1 MNNFSLW
8 KYILVLGVFVFGII
22 YALPNLSPPDP
33 AVQVSLQSA
42 GDSFDSRI
50 VQSVSK
56 IAKREGILSENIEVN
71 QKSLLLRAD
80 SYEEQIKLKDELRKE
95 LGPDYVVALN
105 LAYST
110 PTWLQNLNATPLKLG
125 LDLRGG
131 IYFLLEVDTDSLIET
146 RLEANAEDFKRR
158 LREESLNFR
167 SVESNEESV
176 TFLFSTEEDKSDS
189 LIFLRGF
196 LTDFE
201 IDEESES
208 FKINFSREGITSI
221 QDYAV
226 QQNLTTLR
234 NRVNELGVSEPVVQ
248 REGAKRISVQLP
260 GIQDTAEAKKIIGKT
275 ANLEFRLEANNRTL
289 RSRKEAFDFRGVSVD
304 LEKNIII
311 SGDKVADANVGY
323 DESGFPQV
331 NITLDG
337 EGGAKMHRSTRN
349 NVGRKMAVLFIER
362 KSAAKEVILPDGTL
376 DLIIEPVISK
386 RVISL
391 ATIQSALPNRFRIT
405 GLDSPNEASE
415 LALLLRA
422 GALAA
427 PMEFV
432 EESTVGPSLGAENIR
447 LGVQSLI
454 LGLFLVLIFMII
466 YYKIFGLFA
475 NIAVIFNLI
484 LITAIMSILSA
495 TLTLPGI
502 AGIVLTVG
510 MAVDA
515 NVLIFSRIRE
525 ELKNNSRATDAIIAG
540 YDRAFVTILD
550 ANITTLIVAVILYA
564 IGTGPIK
571 GFAIT
576 LSIGIVTSMFTSILG
591 TRAMVSLVYRNNKA
605 RRLWI

>member
-1 MNNFSLW
+1 MFL
-8 KYILVLGVFVFGII
+8 FGII

-42 GDSFDSRI
+42 GDSFDSRL
-50 VQSVSK
+50 VQSVRNIVRK
-56 IAKREGILSENIEVN
+56 EGILDENIEVD
-71 QKSLLLRAD
+71 QKSLLVRTD
-80 SYEEQIKLKDELRKE
+80 SYEEQIKLKDELRRE

-110 PTWLQNLNATPLKLG
+110 PDWLQNLNASPLKLG

-167 SVESNEESV
+167 SIESDKESV
-176 TFLFSTEEDKSDS
+176 TFLFATDEDKSDS
-189 LIFLRGF
+189 LSFLRGF

-201 IDEESES
+201 IIEEFES
-208 FKINFSREGITSI
+208 FKIKFSREGITSI

-289 RSRKEAFDFRGVSVD
+289 RSRKEPFDFRGVSVD

-362 KSAAKEVILPDGTL
+362 KSAAKEVVLPDGTL
-376 DLIIEPVISK
+376 DLIIEPVITK

-405 GLDSPNEASE
+405 GLDSPSEASE

-447 LGVQSLI
+447 LGIQSLI
-454 LGLFLVLIFMII
+454 LGLFLVLIFMVV

-591 TRAMVSLVYRNNKA
+591 TRAMVSLIYRKNNV

>member
-1 MNNFSLW
+1 MFL
-8 KYILVLGVFVFGII
+8 FGII

-42 GDSFDSRI
+42 GDSFDSRL
-50 VQSVSK
+50 VQSVK
-56 IAKREGILSENIEVN
+56 NIARNEGILDENIEVN
-71 QKSLLLRAD
+71 QKSLLVRTD
-80 SYEEQIKLKDELRKE
+80 SYEEQIKLKDELRRE

-110 PTWLQNLNATPLKLG
+110 PDWLQNLNASPLKLG

-167 SVESNEESV
+167 SIESDKESV
-176 TFLFSTEEDKSDS
+176 TFLFATDEDKSDS
-189 LIFLRGF
+189 LSFLRGF

-201 IDEESES
+201 IIEEFES
-208 FKINFSREGITSI
+208 FKIKFSREGITSI

-289 RSRKEAFDFRGVSVD
+289 RSRKEPFDFRGVSVD

-362 KSAAKEVILPDGTL
+362 KSAAKEVVLPDGTL
-376 DLIIEPVISK
+376 DLIIEPAITK

-447 LGVQSLI
+447 LGIQSLI
-454 LGLFLVLIFMII
+454 LGLFLVLIFMVV

-591 TRAMVSLVYRNNKA
+591 TRAMVSLIYRKNNV

>member
-1 MNNFSLW
+1 MFL
-8 KYILVLGVFVFGII
+8 FGII

-42 GDSFDSRI
+42 GESFDSRL
-50 VQSVSK
+50 VQSVK
-56 IAKREGILSENIEVN
+56 NIARNEGILDENIEVN
-71 QKSLLLRAD
+71 QKSLLIRTD
-80 SYEEQIKLKDELRKE
+80 SYEEQIKLKDELRRE

-110 PTWLQNLNATPLKLG
+110 PDWLQNFNASPLKLG

-167 SVESNEESV
+167 SIESDKESV
-176 TFLFSTEEDKSDS
+176 TFLFATDEDKSDS
-189 LIFLRGF
+189 LSFLRGF

-201 IDEESES
+201 IIEELES
-208 FKINFSREGITSI
+208 FKIKFSREGITSI

-289 RSRKEAFDFRGVSVD
+289 RSRKEPFDFRGVSVD

-362 KSAAKEVILPDGTL
+362 KSAAKEIVLPDGTL
-376 DLIIEPVISK
+376 DLIIEPVITK

-447 LGVQSLI
+447 LGIQSLI
-454 LGLFLVLIFMII
+454 LGLFLVLIFMVV

-591 TRAMVSLVYRNNKA
+591 TRAMVSLIYRKNNV

>member
-1 MNNFSLW
+1 MW
-8 KYILVLGVFVFGII
+8 KYILVLGVFLFGII

-42 GDSFDSRI
+42 GDSFDSRL
-50 VQSVSK
+50 VQSVK
-56 IAKREGILSENIEVN
+56 NIARNEGILDENIEVN
-71 QKSLLLRAD
+71 QKSLLIRTD
-80 SYEEQIKLKDELRKE
+80 SYEEQIKLKDELRRE

-110 PTWLQNLNATPLKLG
+110 PDWLQNLNASPLKLG

-167 SVESNEESV
+167 SIESDKESV
-176 TFLFSTEEDKSDS
+176 TFLFATDEDKSDS
-189 LIFLRGF
+189 LLFLRGF

-201 IDEESES
+201 IIEEFES
-208 FKINFSREGITSI
+208 FKIKFSREGITSI

-289 RSRKEAFDFRGVSVD
+289 RSRKEPFDFRGVSVD

-362 KSAAKEVILPDGTL
+362 KSAAKEIVLPNGTL
-376 DLIIEPVISK
+376 DLIIEPVITK

-415 LALLLRA
+415 LSLLLRA

-447 LGVQSLI
+447 LGIQSLI
-454 LGLFLVLIFMII
+454 LGLFLVLIFMVV

-475 NIAVIFNLI
+475 NIAVIFNLV

-525 ELKNNSRATDAIIAG
+525 ELKNNSRATDAIISG

-550 ANITTLIVAVILYA
+550 ANITTLIVAIILYA

-591 TRAMVSLVYRNNKA
+591 TRAMVSLIYRKNNV

>member
-1 MNNFSLW
+1 LW
-8 KYILVLGVFVFGII
+8 KYILVLGVFIFGII

-42 GDSFDSRI
+42 GDSFDSRL
-50 VQSVSK
+50 VQSVK
-56 IAKREGILSENIEVN
+56 NIARNEDILDENIEVN
-71 QKSLLLRAD
+71 QKSLLIRTD
-80 SYEEQIKLKDELRKE
+80 SYEEQIKLKDELRRE

-110 PTWLQNLNATPLKLG
+110 PDWLQNLNASPLKLG

-167 SVESNEESV
+167 SIESDKESV
-176 TFLFSTEEDKSDS
+176 TFLFATDEDKSDS
-189 LIFLRGF
+189 LSFLRGF

-201 IDEESES
+201 IIEEFES
-208 FKINFSREGITSI
+208 IKIKFSREGITSI

-289 RSRKEAFDFRGVSVD
+289 RSRKEPFDFRGVSVD

-362 KSAAKEVILPDGTL
+362 KSAAKEVVLPDGTL
-376 DLIIEPVISK
+376 DLIIEPVITK

-447 LGVQSLI
+447 LGIQSLI
-454 LGLFLVLIFMII
+454 LGLFLVLIFMVV

-591 TRAMVSLVYRNNKA
+591 TRAMVSLIYRKNNV

>member
-1 MNNFSLW
+1 MFL
-8 KYILVLGVFVFGII
+8 FGII

-50 VQSVSK
+50 VQSVRNIVRK
-56 IAKREGILSENIEVN
+56 EGILDENIEVN
-71 QKSLLLRAD
+71 QKSLLIRTD
-80 SYEEQIKLKDELRKE
+80 SYEEQIKLKDELRRE

-110 PTWLQNLNATPLKLG
+110 PDWLQNLNASPLKLG

-167 SVESNEESV
+167 SIESDKESV
-176 TFLFSTEEDKSDS
+176 TFLFATDEDKSDS
-189 LIFLRGF
+189 LSFLRGF

-201 IDEESES
+201 IIEEFDS
-208 FKINFSREGITSI
+208 FKIKFSREGITSI

-289 RSRKEAFDFRGVSVD
+289 RSRKEPFDFRGVSVD

-362 KSAAKEVILPDGTL
+362 KSAAKEVVLPDGTL
-376 DLIIEPVISK
+376 DLIIEPVITK

-447 LGVQSLI
+447 LGIQSLI
-454 LGLFLVLIFMII
+454 LGLFLVLIFMVV

-591 TRAMVSLVYRNNKA
+591 TRAMVSLIYRKNNV

>member
-1 MNNFSLW
+1 MFL
-8 KYILVLGVFVFGII
+8 FGII

-42 GDSFDSRI
+42 GDSFDGRL
-50 VQSVSK
+50 VQAVK
-56 IAKREGILSENIEVN
+56 NIARNEGILDENIEVN
-71 QKSLLLRAD
+71 QKSLLIRTD
-80 SYEEQIKLKDELRKE
+80 SYEEQIKLKDELRRE

-110 PTWLQNLNATPLKLG
+110 PDWLQNLNASPLKLG

-167 SVESNEESV
+167 SIESDKESV
-176 TFLFSTEEDKSDS
+176 TFLFATDEDKSDS
-189 LIFLRGF
+189 LSFLRGF

-201 IDEESES
+201 IIEEFES
-208 FKINFSREGITSI
+208 FKIKFSREGITSI

-289 RSRKEAFDFRGVSVD
+289 RSRKEPFDFRGVSVD

-362 KSAAKEVILPDGTL
+362 KSAAKEVVLPDGTF
-376 DLIIEPVISK
+376 DLIIEPVITK

-454 LGLFLVLIFMII
+454 LGLFLVLIFMVV

-591 TRAMVSLVYRNNKA
+591 TRAMVSLIYRKNNV

>member
-1 MNNFSLW
+1 MFL
-8 KYILVLGVFVFGII
+8 FGII
-22 YALPNLSPPDP
+22 YALPNLNPPDP

-42 GDSFDSRI
+42 GDSFDSRL
-50 VQSVSK
+50 VQSVRNIVRK
-56 IAKREGILSENIEVN
+56 EGILDENIEVN
-71 QKSLLLRAD
+71 QKSLLIRTD
-80 SYEEQIKLKDELRKE
+80 SYEEQIKLKDELRGE

-110 PTWLQNLNATPLKLG
+110 PDWLQNLNASPLKLG

-167 SVESNEESV
+167 SIESDKESV
-176 TFLFSTEEDKSDS
+176 TFLFATDEDKSDS
-189 LIFLRGF
+189 LSFLRGF

-201 IDEESES
+201 IIEEFDS
-208 FKINFSREGITSI
+208 FKIKFSREGITSI

-289 RSRKEAFDFRGVSVD
+289 RSRKEPFDFRGVSVD

-362 KSAAKEVILPDGTL
+362 KSAAKEVVLPDGTL
-376 DLIIEPVISK
+376 DLIIEPVITK

-447 LGVQSLI
+447 LGIQSLI
-454 LGLFLVLIFMII
+454 LGLFLVLIFMVV

-591 TRAMVSLVYRNNKA
+591 TRAMVSLIYRNNNV

>member
-1 MNNFSLW
+1 MFL
-8 KYILVLGVFVFGII
+8 FGII

-42 GDSFDSRI
+42 GDSFDTRL
-50 VQSVSK
+50 VQSVK
-56 IAKREGILSENIEVN
+56 NIARNEGILDENIEVN
-71 QKSLLLRAD
+71 QKSLLIRTD
-80 SYEEQIKLKDELRKE
+80 SYEEQIKLKDELRRE

-110 PTWLQNLNATPLKLG
+110 PDWLQNLNASPLKLG

-158 LREESLNFR
+158 LREESLKFR
-167 SVESNEESV
+167 SIESDKESV
-176 TFLFSTEEDKSDS
+176 TFLFATNEDKSDS
-189 LIFLRGF
+189 LSYLRGF

-201 IDEESES
+201 ITEESES
-208 FKINFSREGITSI
+208 FKIKFSREGITSI

-289 RSRKEAFDFRGVSVD
+289 RSRKEPFDFRGVKVD

-362 KSAAKEVILPDGTL
+362 KSAAREVVLPDGTL
-376 DLIIEPVISK
+376 DLIIEPVITK

-454 LGLFLVLIFMII
+454 LGLFLVLIFMVV

-591 TRAMVSLVYRNNKA
+591 TRAMVSLIYRKNNV

>member
-1 MNNFSLW
+1 MFL
-8 KYILVLGVFVFGII
+8 FGII

-42 GDSFDSRI
+42 GDSFDSRL
-50 VQSVSK
+50 VQSVK
-56 IAKREGILSENIEVN
+56 NIARNEGILDENIEVN
-71 QKSLLLRAD
+71 QKSLLIRTD
-80 SYEEQIKLKDELRKE
+80 SYEEQIKLKDELRRE

-110 PTWLQNLNATPLKLG
+110 PDWLQNLNASPLKLG

-167 SVESNEESV
+167 SIESDKESV
-176 TFLFSTEEDKSDS
+176 TFLFATDEDKSDS
-189 LIFLRGF
+189 LLFLRGF

-201 IDEESES
+201 IIEEFES
-208 FKINFSREGITSI
+208 FKIKFSREGITSI

-289 RSRKEAFDFRGVSVD
+289 RSRKEPFDFRGVSVD

-362 KSAAKEVILPDGTL
+362 KSAAKEVVLPDGTL
-376 DLIIEPVISK
+376 DLIIEPVITK

-447 LGVQSLI
+447 LGIQSLI
-454 LGLFLVLIFMII
+454 LGLFLVLIFMVV

-591 TRAMVSLVYRNNKA
+591 TRAMVSLIYRKNNV

>member
-1 MNNFSLW
+1 MF
-8 KYILVLGVFVFGII
+8 IFGII

-42 GDSFDSRI
+42 GDSFDSRL
-50 VQSVSK
+50 VQSVK
-56 IAKREGILSENIEVN
+56 NIARNEGILDENIDVN
-71 QKSLLLRAD
+71 QKSLLIRTD
-80 SYEEQIKLKDELRKE
+80 SYEEQIKLKDELRRE

-110 PTWLQNLNATPLKLG
+110 PDWLQNLNASPLKLG

-167 SVESNEESV
+167 SIESDKESV
-176 TFLFSTEEDKSDS
+176 TFLFATDEDKSDS
-189 LIFLRGF
+189 LSFLRGF

-201 IDEESES
+201 IIEEFES
-208 FKINFSREGITSI
+208 FKIKFSREGITSI

-289 RSRKEAFDFRGVSVD
+289 RSRKEPFDFRGVSVD

-362 KSAAKEVILPDGTL
+362 KSAAKEVFLPDGTL
-376 DLIIEPVISK
+376 DLIIEPVITK

-447 LGVQSLI
+447 LGIQSLI
-454 LGLFLVLIFMII
+454 LGLFLVLIFMVV

-591 TRAMVSLVYRNNKA
+591 TRAMVSLIYRKNNV

>member
-1 MNNFSLW
+1 
-8 KYILVLGVFVFGII
+8 VFLFGII

-42 GDSFDSRI
+42 GDSFDSRL
-50 VQSVSK
+50 VQSVRNIVRK
-56 IAKREGILSENIEVN
+56 EGILDENIEVD
-71 QKSLLLRAD
+71 QKSLLVRTD
-80 SYEEQIKLKDELRKE
+80 SYEEQIKLKDELRRE

-110 PTWLQNLNATPLKLG
+110 PDWLQNLNASPLKLG

-167 SVESNEESV
+167 SIESDKESV
-176 TFLFSTEEDKSDS
+176 TFLFATDEDKSDS
-189 LIFLRGF
+189 LSFLRGF

-201 IDEESES
+201 IIEEFES
-208 FKINFSREGITSI
+208 FKIKFSREGITSI

-289 RSRKEAFDFRGVSVD
+289 RSRKEPFDFRGVSVD

-362 KSAAKEVILPDGTL
+362 KSAAKEVVLPDGTL
-376 DLIIEPVISK
+376 DLIIEPVITK

-447 LGVQSLI
+447 LGIQSLI
-454 LGLFLVLIFMII
+454 LGLFLVLIFMVV

-591 TRAMVSLVYRNNKA
+591 TRAMVSLIYRKNNV

>member
-1 MNNFSLW
+1 MW
-8 KYILVLGVFVFGII
+8 KYILVLGVFLFGII

-42 GDSFDSRI
+42 GDFFDSRL
-50 VQSVSK
+50 VQSVK
-56 IAKREGILSENIEVN
+56 NIARNEGISDENIEVN
-71 QKSLLLRAD
+71 QKSLLIRTD
-80 SYEEQIKLKDELRKE
+80 SYEEQIKLKDELRRE

-110 PTWLQNLNATPLKLG
+110 PDWLQNLNASPLKLG

-167 SVESNEESV
+167 SIESDKESV
-176 TFLFSTEEDKSDS
+176 TFLFATDEDKSDS
-189 LIFLRGF
+189 LSFLRGF

-201 IDEESES
+201 IIEEFES
-208 FKINFSREGITSI
+208 FEIKFSREGITSI

-289 RSRKEAFDFRGVSVD
+289 RSRKEPFDFRGVSVD

-362 KSAAKEVILPDGTL
+362 KSAAKEVVLPDGTL
-376 DLIIEPVISK
+376 DLIIEPVITK

-447 LGVQSLI
+447 LGIQSLI
-454 LGLFLVLIFMII
+454 LGLFLVLIFMLV

-591 TRAMVSLVYRNNKA
+591 TRAMVSLIYRKNNV

>member
-1 MNNFSLW
+1 MFL
-8 KYILVLGVFVFGII
+8 FGII

-33 AVQVSLQSA
+33 AIQVSLQSA
-42 GDSFDSRI
+42 GDSFDSRL
-50 VQSVSK
+50 VQSVRNIVRK
-56 IAKREGILSENIEVN
+56 EGILDENIEVD
-71 QKSLLLRAD
+71 QKSLLVRTD
-80 SYEEQIKLKDELRKE
+80 SYEEQIKLKDELRRE

-110 PTWLQNLNATPLKLG
+110 PDWLQNLNASPLKLG

-167 SVESNEESV
+167 SIESDKESV
-176 TFLFSTEEDKSDS
+176 TFLFATDEDKSDS
-189 LIFLRGF
+189 LSFLRGF

-201 IDEESES
+201 IIEEFES
-208 FKINFSREGITSI
+208 FKIKFSREGITSI

-289 RSRKEAFDFRGVSVD
+289 RSRKEPFDFRGVSVD

-362 KSAAKEVILPDGTL
+362 KSAAKEVVLPDGTL
-376 DLIIEPVISK
+376 DLIIEPVITK

-447 LGVQSLI
+447 LGIQSLI
-454 LGLFLVLIFMII
+454 LGLFLVLIFMVV

-591 TRAMVSLVYRNNKA
+591 TRAMVSLIYRKNNV

>member
-8 KYILVLGVFVFGII
+8 KYILVLGVFLFGII

-42 GDSFDSRI
+42 GDSFDGRL
-50 VQSVSK
+50 VQAVK
-56 IAKREGILSENIEVN
+56 NIARNEGILDENIEVN
-71 QKSLLLRAD
+71 QKSLLIRTD
-80 SYEEQIKLKDELRKE
+80 SYEEQIKLKDELRRE

-110 PTWLQNLNATPLKLG
+110 PDWLQNLNASPLKLG

-167 SVESNEESV
+167 SIESDKESV
-176 TFLFSTEEDKSDS
+176 TFLFATDEDKSDS
-189 LIFLRGF
+189 LSFLRGF

-201 IDEESES
+201 IIEEFES
-208 FKINFSREGITSI
+208 FKIKFSREGITSI

-289 RSRKEAFDFRGVSVD
+289 RSRKEPFDFRGVSVD

-362 KSAAKEVILPDGTL
+362 KSAAKEVVLPDGTL
-376 DLIIEPVISK
+376 DLIIEPVITK

-454 LGLFLVLIFMII
+454 LGLFLVLIFMVV

-591 TRAMVSLVYRNNKA
+591 TRAMVSLIYQKNNV

>member
-1 MNNFSLW
+1 MFL
-8 KYILVLGVFVFGII
+8 FGII

-42 GDSFDSRI
+42 GDSFDTRL
-50 VQSVSK
+50 VQSVK
-56 IAKREGILSENIEVN
+56 NIARNEGILDENIEVN
-71 QKSLLLRAD
+71 QKSLLIRTD
-80 SYEEQIKLKDELRKE
+80 SYEEQIKLKDELRRE

-110 PTWLQNLNATPLKLG
+110 PDWLQNLNASPLKLG

-158 LREESLNFR
+158 LREESLKFR
-167 SVESNEESV
+167 SIESDKESV
-176 TFLFSTEEDKSDS
+176 TFLFATDEDKSDS
-189 LIFLRGF
+189 LSFLRGF

-201 IDEESES
+201 IIEEFES
-208 FKINFSREGITSI
+208 FKIKFSREGITSI

-289 RSRKEAFDFRGVSVD
+289 RSRKEPFDFRGVSVD

-362 KSAAKEVILPDGTL
+362 KSAAKEVVLPDGTL
-376 DLIIEPVISK
+376 DLIIEPVITK

-447 LGVQSLI
+447 LGIQSLI
-454 LGLFLVLIFMII
+454 LGLFLVLIFMVV

-591 TRAMVSLVYRNNKA
+591 TRAMVSLIYRKNNV

>member
-1 MNNFSLW
+1 MFL
-8 KYILVLGVFVFGII
+8 FGII
-22 YALPNLSPPDP
+22 YALPNLNPPDP

-50 VQSVSK
+50 VQSVRNIVRK
-56 IAKREGILSENIEVN
+56 EGILDENIEVN
-71 QKSLLLRAD
+71 QKSLLIRTD
-80 SYEEQIKLKDELRKE
+80 SYEEQIKLKDELRGE

-110 PTWLQNLNATPLKLG
+110 PDWLQNLNASPLKLG

-167 SVESNEESV
+167 SIESDKESV
-176 TFLFSTEEDKSDS
+176 TFLFATDEDKSDS
-189 LIFLRGF
+189 LSFLRGF

-201 IDEESES
+201 IIEEFDS
-208 FKINFSREGITSI
+208 FKIKFSREGITSI

-289 RSRKEAFDFRGVSVD
+289 RSRKESFDFRGVSVD

-362 KSAAKEVILPDGTL
+362 KSAAKEVVLPDGTL
-376 DLIIEPVISK
+376 DLIIEPVITK

-447 LGVQSLI
+447 LGIQSLI
-454 LGLFLVLIFMII
+454 LGLFLVLIFMVV

-591 TRAMVSLVYRNNKA
+591 TRAMVSLIYRKNNV

>member
-1 MNNFSLW
+1 MFL
-8 KYILVLGVFVFGII
+8 FGII

-42 GDSFDSRI
+42 GDSFDSRL
-50 VQSVSK
+50 VQSVK
-56 IAKREGILSENIEVN
+56 NKARNEGILDENIEVN
-71 QKSLLLRAD
+71 QKSILIRTD
-80 SYEEQIKLKDELRKE
+80 SYEEQIKLKDELRRE

-110 PTWLQNLNATPLKLG
+110 PDWLQNLNASPLKLG

-167 SVESNEESV
+167 SIESDKESV
-176 TFLFSTEEDKSDS
+176 TFLFATDEDKSDS
-189 LIFLRGF
+189 LSFLRGF

-201 IDEESES
+201 IIEEFES
-208 FKINFSREGITSI
+208 FKIKFSREGITSI

-289 RSRKEAFDFRGVSVD
+289 RSRKEPFDFRGVSVD

-362 KSAAKEVILPDGTL
+362 KSAAKEVVLPDGTL
-376 DLIIEPVISK
+376 DLIIEPVITK

-447 LGVQSLI
+447 LGIQSLI
-454 LGLFLVLIFMII
+454 LGLFLVLIFMVV

-591 TRAMVSLVYRNNKA
+591 TRAMVSLIYRKNNV

>member
-1 MNNFSLW
+1 MFL
-8 KYILVLGVFVFGII
+8 FGII
-22 YALPNLSPPDP
+22 YALPNLNPPDP

-50 VQSVSK
+50 VQSVRNIVRK
-56 IAKREGILSENIEVN
+56 EGILDENIEVN
-71 QKSLLLRAD
+71 QKSLLIRTD
-80 SYEEQIKLKDELRKE
+80 SYEEQIKLKDELRGE

-110 PTWLQNLNATPLKLG
+110 PDWLQNLNASPLKLG

-167 SVESNEESV
+167 SIESDKESV
-176 TFLFSTEEDKSDS
+176 TFLFATDEDKSNS
-189 LIFLRGF
+189 LSFLRGF

-201 IDEESES
+201 IIEEFES
-208 FKINFSREGITSI
+208 FEIKFSREGITSI

-289 RSRKEAFDFRGVSVD
+289 RSRKEPFDFRGVSVD

-362 KSAAKEVILPDGTL
+362 KSAAKEVVLPDGTL
-376 DLIIEPVISK
+376 DLIIEPVITK

-447 LGVQSLI
+447 LGIQSLI
-454 LGLFLVLIFMII
+454 LGLFLVLIFMVV

-591 TRAMVSLVYRNNKA
+591 TRAMVSLIYRKNNV

>member
-8 KYILVLGVFVFGII
+8 KYILVLGVFLFGII

-42 GDSFDSRI
+42 GDSFDGRL
-50 VQSVSK
+50 VQAVK
-56 IAKREGILSENIEVN
+56 NIARNEGILDENIEVN
-71 QKSLLLRAD
+71 QKSLLIRTD
-80 SYEEQIKLKDELRKE
+80 SYEEQIKLKDELRRE

-110 PTWLQNLNATPLKLG
+110 PDWLQNLNASPLKLG

-158 LREESLNFR
+158 LREESLKFR
-167 SVESNEESV
+167 SIESDKESV
-176 TFLFSTEEDKSDS
+176 TFLFATDEDKSDS
-189 LIFLRGF
+189 LSFLRGF

-201 IDEESES
+201 IIEESES
-208 FKINFSREGITSI
+208 FKIKFSREGITSI

-289 RSRKEAFDFRGVSVD
+289 RSRKEPFDFRGVSVD

-362 KSAAKEVILPDGTL
+362 KSAAKEVVLPDGTL
-376 DLIIEPVISK
+376 DLIIEPVITK

-454 LGLFLVLIFMII
+454 LGLFLVLIFMVV

-591 TRAMVSLVYRNNKA
+591 TRAMVSLIYQKNNV

>member
-1 MNNFSLW
+1 MFL
-8 KYILVLGVFVFGII
+8 FGII

-50 VQSVSK
+50 VQAVRNIVRK
-56 IAKREGILSENIEVN
+56 EGILDENIEVN
-71 QKSLLLRAD
+71 QKSLLIRTD
-80 SYEEQIKLKDELRKE
+80 SYEEQIKLKDELRRE

-110 PTWLQNLNATPLKLG
+110 PDWLQNLNASPLKLG

-167 SVESNEESV
+167 SIESDKESV
-176 TFLFSTEEDKSDS
+176 TFLFATDEDKSDS
-189 LIFLRGF
+189 LSFLRGF

-201 IDEESES
+201 IIEEFES
-208 FKINFSREGITSI
+208 FKIKFSREGITSI

-289 RSRKEAFDFRGVSVD
+289 RSRKESFDFRGVSVD

-362 KSAAKEVILPDGTL
+362 KSAAKEVVLPDGTL
-376 DLIIEPVISK
+376 DLIIEPVITK

-447 LGVQSLI
+447 LGIQSLI
-454 LGLFLVLIFMII
+454 LGLFLVLIFMVV

-591 TRAMVSLVYRNNKA
+591 TRAMVSLIYRKNNV

>member
-1 MNNFSLW
+1 MFL
-8 KYILVLGVFVFGII
+8 FGII

-42 GDSFDSRI
+42 GDSFDSRL
-50 VQSVSK
+50 VQSVRNIVRK
-56 IAKREGILSENIEVN
+56 EGILDENIEVN
-71 QKSLLLRAD
+71 QKSLLVRTD
-80 SYEEQIKLKDELRKE
+80 SYEEQIKLKDELRRE

-110 PTWLQNLNATPLKLG
+110 PDWLQNLNASPLKLG

-167 SVESNEESV
+167 SIESDKESV
-176 TFLFSTEEDKSDS
+176 TFLFATDEDKSDS
-189 LIFLRGF
+189 LSFLRGF

-201 IDEESES
+201 IIEEFES
-208 FKINFSREGITSI
+208 FKIKFSREGITSI

-289 RSRKEAFDFRGVSVD
+289 RSRKEPFDFRGVSVD

-362 KSAAKEVILPDGTL
+362 KSAAKEVVLPDGTL
-376 DLIIEPVISK
+376 DLIIEPVITK

-447 LGVQSLI
+447 LGIQSLI
-454 LGLFLVLIFMII
+454 LGLFLVLIFMVV

-591 TRAMVSLVYRNNKA
+591 TRAMVSLIYRKNNL

>member
-1 MNNFSLW
+1 LW
-8 KYILVLGVFVFGII
+8 KYILVLGVFIFGII

-42 GDSFDSRI
+42 GDSFDSRL
-50 VQSVSK
+50 VQSVK
-56 IAKREGILSENIEVN
+56 NIARNEGILDENIDVN
-71 QKSLLLRAD
+71 QKSLLIRTD
-80 SYEEQIKLKDELRKE
+80 SYEEQIKLKDELRRE

-110 PTWLQNLNATPLKLG
+110 PDWLQNLNASPLKLG

-167 SVESNEESV
+167 SIESDKESV
-176 TFLFSTEEDKSDS
+176 TFLFATDEDKSDS
-189 LIFLRGF
+189 LSFLRGF

-201 IDEESES
+201 IIEEFES
-208 FKINFSREGITSI
+208 FKIKFSREGITSI

-289 RSRKEAFDFRGVSVD
+289 RSRKEPFDFRGVSVD

-362 KSAAKEVILPDGTL
+362 KSAAKEVVLPDGTL
-376 DLIIEPVISK
+376 DLIIEPVITK

-447 LGVQSLI
+447 LGIQSLI
-454 LGLFLVLIFMII
+454 LGLFLVLIFMVV

-591 TRAMVSLVYRNNKA
+591 TRAMVSLIYRKNNV

>member
-1 MNNFSLW
+1 MFL
-8 KYILVLGVFVFGII
+8 FGII

-42 GDSFDSRI
+42 GDSFDGRL
-50 VQSVSK
+50 VQAVK
-56 IAKREGILSENIEVN
+56 NIARNEGILDENIEVN
-71 QKSLLLRAD
+71 QKSLLIRTD
-80 SYEEQIKLKDELRKE
+80 SYEEQIKLKDELRRE

-110 PTWLQNLNATPLKLG
+110 PDWLQNLNASPLKLG

-158 LREESLNFR
+158 LREESLKFR
-167 SVESNEESV
+167 SIESDKESV
-176 TFLFSTEEDKSDS
+176 TFLFATDEDKSDS
-189 LIFLRGF
+189 LSFLRGF

-201 IDEESES
+201 IIEESES
-208 FKINFSREGITSI
+208 FKIKFSREGITSI

-248 REGAKRISVQLP
+248 KEGAKRISVQLP

-289 RSRKEAFDFRGVSVD
+289 RSRKEPFDFRGVSVD

-362 KSAAKEVILPDGTL
+362 KSAAKEVVLPDGTL
-376 DLIIEPVISK
+376 DLIIEPVITK

-454 LGLFLVLIFMII
+454 LGLFLVLIFMVV

-591 TRAMVSLVYRNNKA
+591 TRAMVSLIYQKNNV

>member
-1 MNNFSLW
+1 M
-8 KYILVLGVFVFGII
+8 GVFLFGII

-42 GDSFDSRI
+42 GDSFDGRL
-50 VQSVSK
+50 VQAVK
-56 IAKREGILSENIEVN
+56 NIARNEGILDENIEVN
-71 QKSLLLRAD
+71 QKSLLIRTD
-80 SYEEQIKLKDELRKE
+80 SYEEQIKLKDELRRE

-110 PTWLQNLNATPLKLG
+110 PDWLQNLNASPLKLG

-158 LREESLNFR
+158 LREESLKFR
-167 SVESNEESV
+167 SIESDKESV
-176 TFLFSTEEDKSDS
+176 TFLFATDEDKSDS
-189 LIFLRGF
+189 LSFLRGF

-201 IDEESES
+201 IIEESES
-208 FKINFSREGITSI
+208 FKIKFSREGITSI

-289 RSRKEAFDFRGVSVD
+289 RSRKEPFDFRGVSVD

-362 KSAAKEVILPDGTL
+362 KSAAKEVVLPDGTL
-376 DLIIEPVISK
+376 DLIIEPVITK

-454 LGLFLVLIFMII
+454 LGLFLVLIFMVV

-591 TRAMVSLVYRNNKA
+591 TRAMVSLIYRKNNV

>member
-1 MNNFSLW
+1 MFL
-8 KYILVLGVFVFGII
+8 FGII
-22 YALPNLSPPDP
+22 YALPNLNPPDP

-42 GDSFDSRI
+42 GDSFDSRLI
-50 VQSVSK
+50 QSVK
-56 IAKREGILSENIEVN
+56 NIARNEGISEENIEVN
-71 QKSLLLRAD
+71 QKSLLMRTD
-80 SYEEQIKLKDELRKE
+80 SYEEQIKLKDELRRE

-110 PTWLQNLNATPLKLG
+110 PDWLQNLNASPLKLG

-167 SVESNEESV
+167 SIESDKESV
-176 TFLFSTEEDKSDS
+176 TFLFATDEDKSDS
-189 LIFLRGF
+189 LSFLRGF

-201 IDEESES
+201 IIEEPES
-208 FKINFSREGITSI
+208 FKIKFSREGITSI

-289 RSRKEAFDFRGVSVD
+289 RSRKEPFDFRGVSVD

-362 KSAAKEVILPDGTL
+362 KSAAKEVVLPDGTL
-376 DLIIEPVISK
+376 DLIIEPVITK

-447 LGVQSLI
+447 LGIQSLI
-454 LGLFLVLIFMII
+454 LGLFLVLIFMVV

-591 TRAMVSLVYRNNKA
+591 TRAMVSLIYRKNNV

>member
-1 MNNFSLW
+1 MFL
-8 KYILVLGVFVFGII
+8 FGII
-22 YALPNLSPPDP
+22 YALPNLNPPDP

-50 VQSVSK
+50 VQSVRNIVRK
-56 IAKREGILSENIEVN
+56 EGILDENIEVN
-71 QKSLLLRAD
+71 QKSLLIRTD
-80 SYEEQIKLKDELRKE
+80 SYEEQIKLKDELRSE

-105 LAYST
+105 LAYTT
-110 PTWLQNLNATPLKLG
+110 PDWLQNLNASPLKLG

-167 SVESNEESV
+167 SIESDKESV
-176 TFLFSTEEDKSDS
+176 TFLFATDEDKSDS
-189 LIFLRGF
+189 LSFLRGF

-201 IDEESES
+201 IIEEFDS
-208 FKINFSREGITSI
+208 FKIKFSREGITSI

-289 RSRKEAFDFRGVSVD
+289 RSRKEPFDFRGVNVD

-362 KSAAKEVILPDGTL
+362 KSAAKEVVLPDGTL
-376 DLIIEPVISK
+376 DLIIEPVITK

-447 LGVQSLI
+447 LGIQSLI
-454 LGLFLVLIFMII
+454 LGLFLVLIFMVV

-591 TRAMVSLVYRNNKA
+591 TRAMVSLIYRKNNV

>member
-1 MNNFSLW
+1 MFL
-8 KYILVLGVFVFGII
+8 FGII

-42 GDSFDSRI
+42 GDSFDTRI
-50 VQSVSK
+50 VQSVK
-56 IAKREGILSENIEVN
+56 NIARNEGILDENIEVN
-71 QKSLLLRAD
+71 QKSLLIRTD
-80 SYEEQIKLKDELRKE
+80 SYEEQIKLKDKLRRE

-110 PTWLQNLNATPLKLG
+110 PDWLQNLNASPLKLG

-167 SVESNEESV
+167 SIESDKESV
-176 TFLFSTEEDKSDS
+176 TFLFATDEDKSDS
-189 LIFLRGF
+189 LSFLRGF

-201 IDEESES
+201 IIEEFES
-208 FKINFSREGITSI
+208 FKIKFSREGITSI

-289 RSRKEAFDFRGVSVD
+289 RSRKEPFDFRGVSVD

-362 KSAAKEVILPDGTL
+362 KSAAKEVVLPDGTL
-376 DLIIEPVISK
+376 DLIIEPVITK

-447 LGVQSLI
+447 LGIQSLI
-454 LGLFLVLIFMII
+454 LGLFLVLIFMVV

-591 TRAMVSLVYRNNKA
+591 TRAMVSLIYRKNNV

>member
-1 MNNFSLW
+1 MFL
-8 KYILVLGVFVFGII
+8 FGII

-42 GDSFDSRI
+42 GDSFDSRL
-50 VQSVSK
+50 VQSVK
-56 IAKREGILSENIEVN
+56 NIASNEGILDENIEVN
-71 QKSLLLRAD
+71 QKSLLIRTD
-80 SYEEQIKLKDELRKE
+80 SYEEQIKLKDELRRE

-110 PTWLQNLNATPLKLG
+110 PDWLQNLNASPLKLG

-158 LREESLNFR
+158 LREESLKFR
-167 SVESNEESV
+167 SIESDKESV
-176 TFLFSTEEDKSDS
+176 TFLFATNEDKSDS
-189 LIFLRGF
+189 LSYLRGF

-201 IDEESES
+201 IIEESES
-208 FKINFSREGITSI
+208 FKIKFSREGITSI

-289 RSRKEAFDFRGVSVD
+289 RSRKEPFDFRGVKVD

-362 KSAAKEVILPDGTL
+362 KSAAKEVVLPDGTL
-376 DLIIEPVISK
+376 DLIIEPVITK

-447 LGVQSLI
+447 LGIQSLI
-454 LGLFLVLIFMII
+454 LGLFLVLIFMVV

-525 ELKNNSRATDAIIAG
+525 ELKNNSRAADAIIAG

-550 ANITTLIVAVILYA
+550 ANINTLIVAGILYA

-591 TRAMVSLVYRNNKA
+591 TRAMVSLIYRKNNV

>member
-1 MNNFSLW
+1 MFL
-8 KYILVLGVFVFGII
+8 FGII

-42 GDSFDSRI
+42 GDSFDSRL
-50 VQSVSK
+50 VQSVRNIVRK
-56 IAKREGILSENIEVN
+56 EGILDENIEVN
-71 QKSLLLRAD
+71 QKSLLIRTD
-80 SYEEQIKLKDELRKE
+80 SYEEQIKLKDELRRE

-110 PTWLQNLNATPLKLG
+110 PDWLQNLNASPLKLG

-167 SVESNEESV
+167 SIENDKESV
-176 TFLFSTEEDKSDS
+176 TFLFATDEDKSDS
-189 LIFLRGF
+189 LSFLRGF

-201 IDEESES
+201 IIEEFES
-208 FKINFSREGITSI
+208 FKIKFSREGITSI

-289 RSRKEAFDFRGVSVD
+289 RSRKEPFDFRGVSVD

-362 KSAAKEVILPDGTL
+362 KSAAKEVVLPDGTL
-376 DLIIEPVISK
+376 DLIIEPVITK

-447 LGVQSLI
+447 LGIQSLI
-454 LGLFLVLIFMII
+454 LGLFLVLIFMVV

-591 TRAMVSLVYRNNKA
+591 TRAMVSLIYRKNNV

>member
-1 MNNFSLW
+1 MFL
-8 KYILVLGVFVFGII
+8 FGII

-42 GDSFDSRI
+42 GDSFDTRL
-50 VQSVSK
+50 VQSVK
-56 IAKREGILSENIEVN
+56 NIARNEGILDKNIEVN
-71 QKSLLLRAD
+71 QKSLLIRTD
-80 SYEEQIKLKDELRKE
+80 SYEEQIKLKDELRRE

-110 PTWLQNLNATPLKLG
+110 PDWLQNLNASPLKLG

-158 LREESLNFR
+158 LREESLKFR
-167 SVESNEESV
+167 SIESDKESV
-176 TFLFSTEEDKSDS
+176 TFLFATDEDKSAS
-189 LIFLRGF
+189 LSFLRGF

-201 IDEESES
+201 IIEDSKS
-208 FKINFSREGITSI
+208 FKIKFSREGITSI

-289 RSRKEAFDFRGVSVD
+289 RSRKEPFDFRGVKVD

-362 KSAAKEVILPDGTL
+362 KSAAREVVLPDGTL
-376 DLIIEPVISK
+376 DLIIEPVITK

-454 LGLFLVLIFMII
+454 LGLFLVLIFMIV

-591 TRAMVSLVYRNNKA
+591 TRAMVSLIYRKNNL

>member
-1 MNNFSLW
+1 MFL
-8 KYILVLGVFVFGII
+8 FGII

-42 GDSFDSRI
+42 GDSFDTRL
-50 VQSVSK
+50 VQSVK
-56 IAKREGILSENIEVN
+56 NIARNEGILDENIEVN
-71 QKSLLLRAD
+71 QKSLLIRTD
-80 SYEEQIKLKDELRKE
+80 SYEEQIKLKDELRRE

-110 PTWLQNLNATPLKLG
+110 PDWLQNLNASPLKLG

-158 LREESLNFR
+158 LREESLKFK
-167 SVESNEESV
+167 SIESDKESV
-176 TFLFSTEEDKSDS
+176 TFLFTNNEDKSDS
-189 LIFLRGF
+189 LLYLRGF

-201 IDEESES
+201 ITEESES
-208 FKINFSREGITSI
+208 FKIKFSREGITSI

-289 RSRKEAFDFRGVSVD
+289 RSRKEPFDFRGVKVD

-362 KSAAKEVILPDGTL
+362 KSAAKEVVLPDGTL
-376 DLIIEPVISK
+376 DLIIEPVITK

-454 LGLFLVLIFMII
+454 LGLFLVLIFMVV

-591 TRAMVSLVYRNNKA
+591 TRAMVSLIYRKNNV